1 MAETDHI
8 KDIMQAVVKDIGHA
22 MVELDLLDEKA
33 VALNRCKHDLAR
45 AVVSLQ
51 PSSSQITYTKTR
63 LGRAQRAHQGWLR
76 PHLPSSLQL
85 HRQDSQARRCRR
97 FR

>member
-22 MVELDLLDEKA
+22 MSELDLRDEKA
-33 VALNRCKHDLAR
+33 VALNRCKYDLAH

-51 PSSSQITYTKTR
+51 PSSSQITYTKK
-63 LGRAQRAHQGWLR
+63 G
-76 PHLPSSLQL
+76 
-85 HRQDSQARRCRR
+85 
-97 FR
+97 